1 MGVNTIKIPFGKS
14 RVSYS
19 DVIIFPSPFV
29 IPSQKSMKVDNLP
42 YNSSMLI
49 TTLNGKIVKSIR
61 SNGIAIDGNQL
72 ILGRQRYEGR
82 YVSTGVYLL
91 LIYNDNGSSS
101 EHKITVIKS
110 R

>member
-1 MGVNTIKIPFGKS
+1 MTQFGQAIS
-14 RVSYS
+14 CNFTVLSYAW
-19 DVIIFPSPFV
+19 
-29 IPSQKSMKVDNLP
+29 K
-42 YNSSMLI
+42 
-49 TTLNGKIVKSIR
+49 NGKIVKSIG

-72 ILGRQRYEGR
+72 SWDGRDSNGR